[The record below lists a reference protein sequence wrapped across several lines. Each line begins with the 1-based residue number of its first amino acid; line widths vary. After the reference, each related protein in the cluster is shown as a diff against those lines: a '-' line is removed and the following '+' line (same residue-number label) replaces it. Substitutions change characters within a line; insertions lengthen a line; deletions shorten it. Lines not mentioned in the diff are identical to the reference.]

1 MKSHVLSTQIK
12 HEQIDFDFVSIHL
25 FPKYLLKLIS
35 SEYAKQV
42 GQASC
47 SQGIYIFWEVRVGS
61 FWMIRNK
68 RKGKQLPPRAES
80 KETMSSLQNSG
91 SFSPGAALPTMGQS
105 TMSGSLWGY
114 HLQGGGVGLL
124 LHPAGGGQGYCS
136 PSCNAQGGPPQR
148 SIWTQVAVVLRLR
161 NPALTLEL

>member
-1 MKSHVLSTQIK
+1 MKSRVLSTQIK
-12 HEQIDFDFVSIHL
+12 HEQIYFDFVSIHL
-25 FPKYLLKLIS
+25 FTKYLLKLIS

-61 FWMIRNK
+61 FRMMRNV
-68 RKGKQLPPRAES
+68 RKGKQVSLRAES
-80 KETMSSLQNSG
+80 KETMSSLQHGG
-91 SFSPGAALPTMGQS
+91 SFSPGAGLPTMGQS
-105 TMSGSLWGY
+105 TTSGRFGCIVWRGAATASSGWRSGC
-114 HLQGGGVGLL
+114 
-124 LHPAGGGQGYCS
+124 CS

-148 SIWTQVAVVLRLR
+148 SVQTQMLAVLKLR